1 MGGRVRSSMGLEVG
15 ELLAPHSLESHCPF
29 LAMRRLLQLPLFRL
43 LEVPQSLCPQ
53 SLRRESAQF
62 LKSLIP

>member
-1 MGGRVRSSMGLEVG
+1 MGGRVSSSMGLEVG

-43 LEVPQSLCPQ
+43 LEVPNLYAPNLYGGRAPNFSSP
-53 SLRRESAQF
+53 
-62 LKSLIP
+62 